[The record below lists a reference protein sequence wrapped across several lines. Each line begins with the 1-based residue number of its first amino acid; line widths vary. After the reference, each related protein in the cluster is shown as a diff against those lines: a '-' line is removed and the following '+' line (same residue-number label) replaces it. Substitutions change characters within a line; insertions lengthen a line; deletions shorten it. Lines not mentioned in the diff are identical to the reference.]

1 MPTYREILRI
11 NEQYA
16 LDNDKEDSAVKIL
29 LLHFAAMTSSELL
42 LHLDDE
48 MPDDQYQDFLYA
60 VDRYVTKDIPVQHIT
75 GKEWFF
81 GYEFLVSPD
90 VLIPRFE
97 TEELVANTLLLYD
110 EVFESRPVNALDIGT
125 GSGCLAI
132 TLRLEEPNMTMT
144 ATDISDDALAI
155 AKENAI
161 RLNAD
166 VTFLQGDLLE
176 PVQGQRF
183 DLVVANPPYIPDA
196 EYVETI
202 VKDREPH
209 IALFGG
215 ADGLDLY
222 RRILK
227 GLPGILNERYLIAF
241 EHGFD
246 KAKQLRRLIESAL
259 PEATI
264 VAKKDMQGKDRMM
277 FAYRK

>member
-1 MPTYREILRI
+1 
-11 NEQYA
+11 
-16 LDNDKEDSAVKIL
+16 
-29 LLHFAAMTSSELL
+29 
-42 LHLDDE
+42 
-48 MPDDQYQDFLYA
+48 
-60 VDRYVTKDIPVQHIT
+60 
-75 GKEWFF
+75 
-81 GYEFLVSPD
+81 
-90 VLIPRFE
+90 
-97 TEELVANTLLLYD
+97 
-110 EVFESRPVNALDIGT
+110 
-125 GSGCLAI
+125 
-132 TLRLEEPNMTMT
+132 MTMT